1 MAKKMRTLIVGI
13 AGGSG
18 TGKTTLSKHLA
29 AKYGAVH
36 VDGDRVAHEVLED
49 ANVVQRV
56 AHEFGGVVVDGVVD
70 RRALGR
76 IVFADQSRL
85 DALNAIVHP
94 AIIARCDR
102 AVADARA
109 AGAPMVVVD
118 AALLFE
124 VPMAFG
130 FDLMLA
136 LRTDDD
142 ERVRRLLR
150 AGGRSEA
157 ELRDRIARQAGMEK
171 HFYKADAVVDT
182 GRDLDAVWTE
192 VDRLVEAARAR
203 IEKENES

>member
-1 MAKKMRTLIVGI
+1 LIVGI

-18 TGKTTLSKHLA
+18 TGKTTLSKHVA

-36 VDGDRVAHEVLED
+36 IDGDRIAHEVLED
-49 ANVVQRV
+49 AHVVRRV
-56 AHEFGGVVVDGVVD
+56 AEEFSGVVADGVVD

-76 IVFADQSRL
+76 IVFADPSRL
-85 DALNAIVHP
+85 ETLNAIVHP
-94 AIIARCDR
+94 AIIARCHA
-102 AVADARA
+102 AVAAATA

-118 AALLFE
+118 AALLLE
-124 VPMAFG
+124 VPMAFP

-136 LRTDDD
+136 LRTETN
-142 ERVRRLLR
+142 ERIRRLLL
-150 AGGRSEA
+150 AGNRSEA

-182 GRDLDAVWTE
+182 GRDLDAVRAE

-203 IEKENES
+203 IEKENEL